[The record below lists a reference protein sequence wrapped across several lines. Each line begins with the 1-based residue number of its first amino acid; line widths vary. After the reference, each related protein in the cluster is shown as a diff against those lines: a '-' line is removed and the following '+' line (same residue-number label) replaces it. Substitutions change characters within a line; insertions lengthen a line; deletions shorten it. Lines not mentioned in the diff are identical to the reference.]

1 MFRCTCVQLDG
12 RRCHEKKGWKDEE
25 EEVIADRI
33 DGLGRSSAQETGD
46 GIEKRAG
53 SRHANS
59 TPNLFR

>member
-46 GIEKRAG
+46 GKEKKGRL
-53 SRHANS
+53 S
-59 TPNLFR
+59 TR